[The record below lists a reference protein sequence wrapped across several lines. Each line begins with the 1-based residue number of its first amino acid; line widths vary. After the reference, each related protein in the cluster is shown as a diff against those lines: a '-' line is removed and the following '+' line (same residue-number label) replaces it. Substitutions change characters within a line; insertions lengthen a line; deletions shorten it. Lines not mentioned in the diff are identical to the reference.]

1 MVIDAVLFD
10 LDGTLLDR
18 RATFR
23 HHLQR
28 QIERWPAIFSGADG
42 ERYVTELL
50 ALDENG
56 TLDRDE
62 FYRSA
67 EERFGFPSG
76 SARELRADFEE
87 HFPERC
93 VPFPGL
99 ASTLESI
106 AAAGFGL
113 GLVTNG
119 RVLIQSRK
127 IDGLGIRDHFRSI
140 VISEATGFRKPDPRI
155 FEMALRELRV
165 APGAA
170 AYVGDH
176 PVADMEGARRAG
188 LIPIWRRDDFWP
200 EPDHVEGIVEELAE
214 VPDVLARLE
223 RPGGMIDGGIG
234 S

>member
-1 MVIDAVLFD
+1 MRASAVLFD

-23 HHLQR
+23 HHLEC
-28 QIERWPAIFSGADG
+28 QIERWPGIFSDAHAD
-42 ERYVTELL
+42 RYVTELL

-67 EERFGFPSG
+67 EERFGFPTG
-76 SARELRADFEE
+76 AARELRADFEA

-93 VPFPGL
+93 FPFPGL
-99 ASTLESI
+99 ASTLRAL
-106 AAAGFGL
+106 AAAGLRL

-127 IDGLGIRDHFRSI
+127 IDGLGIRDFFESV
-140 VISEATGFRKPDPRI
+140 VISEAAGFRKPDRRI
-155 FEMALRELRV
+155 FEIASTELGV
-165 APGAA
+165 PPEAA
-170 AYVGDH
+170 AFVGDH

-188 LIPIWRRDDFWP
+188 LIPIWKRDDFWP
-200 EPDHVEGIVEELAE
+200 EPDDVEGIVEELAD
-214 VPDVLARLE
+214 VPDVLSRLQGARRVIE
-223 RPGGMIDGGIG
+223 EPGR